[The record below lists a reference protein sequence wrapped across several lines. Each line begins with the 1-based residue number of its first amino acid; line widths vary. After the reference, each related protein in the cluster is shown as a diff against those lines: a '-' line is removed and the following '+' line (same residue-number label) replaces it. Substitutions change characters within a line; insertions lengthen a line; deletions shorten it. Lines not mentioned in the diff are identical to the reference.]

1 VLHVEACEP
10 HPPSCSLAALTPE
23 VAAGGVAAFVL
34 TLRDRY
40 SNDLSSKNV
49 YVPKLKVTLRVT
61 GCGQG

>member
-1 VLHVEACEP
+1 M
-10 HPPSCSLAALTPE
+10 
-23 VAAGGVAAFVL
+23 AAGGEAAFVL